1 MEIYDVMNEKCICV
15 SEPMARV
22 TVEAHRRRVPVSRSV
37 SRAPRCTGRDA
48 RATRAGRLLRATAA
62 RAAPPRRAPRTPAP
76 APRTSTR
83 PLHASATSRAAS
95 GPPPASAAALRTERI
110 SIFFA
115 RNLVAAGRTRT
126 ARGAGPARCVTHLGG
141 FLRAPAARHLQ
152 RRGPG
157 PSSCRPQPHSSHSLR
172 R

>member
-1 MEIYDVMNEKCICV
+1 
-15 SEPMARV
+15 MAMV

-95 GPPPASAAALRTERI
+95 GRHLPALKPYARSEYRYFLPGILWRRGEHAPRGGPVLRAASRI
-110 SIFFA
+110 SGISCVLPQPAICRDAGRGRARAA
-115 RNLVAAGRTRT
+115 RNRT
-126 ARGAGPARCVTHLGG
+126 AHTAHGG
-141 FLRAPAARHLQ
+141 NVA
-152 RRGPG
+152 
-157 PSSCRPQPHSSHSLR
+157 SDPHSSA
-172 R
+172 